1 MEVSILRNK
10 LNIFIYIILS
20 LAILLTVGFIFSN
33 SIKSPEES
41 SKQSQEVVDT
51 LRPIVDPNGQISDK
65 DLTHKVRK
73 SAHFLE
79 FALLGFELSLLT
91 FFAKKR
97 FSVNALIYS
106 ASLSLLI
113 ATVDEYI
120 QSLTNRGSS
129 VTDVLIDLSG
139 ACTGILFGLAVAFAI
154 AIAAKAIT
162 KNKNKMLAEV

>member
-1 MEVSILRNK
+1 LEVSILRNK

-51 LRPIVDPNGQISDK
+51 LRPIVDPNGQVSDK

-106 ASLSLLI
+106 ASSCLLV
-113 ATVDEYI
+113 ATLDEYI
-120 QSLTNRGSS
+120 QHFTDRGSS
-129 VTDVLIDLSG
+129 VTDVMIDTLGSV
-139 ACTGILFGLAVAFAI
+139 TGIVLGLAIAFTVALTARI
-154 AIAAKAIT
+154 ISKKRSSAAKI
-162 KNKNKMLAEV
+162 